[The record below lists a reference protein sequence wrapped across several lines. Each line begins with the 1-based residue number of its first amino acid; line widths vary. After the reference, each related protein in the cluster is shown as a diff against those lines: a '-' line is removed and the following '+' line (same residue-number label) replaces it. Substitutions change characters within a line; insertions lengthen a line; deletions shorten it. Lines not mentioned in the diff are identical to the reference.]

1 LHAHFGVCESLISTL
16 FFLAATPHAAATA
29 APAPVGPA
37 AVPTVTLAHPTWGGD
52 HLFALYLVQ
61 VLFLI
66 TVIGL
71 VALMSIQTTKTEGLS
86 GSIGGRME
94 SAYKGRLGI
103 EQQLQRLTTGFAI
116 SFMFLAIVNFLI
128 TR

>member
-1 LHAHFGVCESLISTL
+1 MLMLWAAGGPAP
-16 FFLAATPHAAATA
+16 AATP
-29 APAPVGPA
+29 APA
-37 AVPTVTLAHPTWGGD
+37 VPSNIIVQTSWGSQHEG
-52 HLFALYLVQ
+52 ALYLVQ
-61 VLFLI
+61 ILFVV

-71 VALMSIQTTKTEGLS
+71 IGLMAIQTTKTEGLS

-103 EQQLQRLTTGFAI
+103 EQQLARLTAGFAVA
-116 SFMFLAIVNFLI
+116 FMALAILDFLM